1 METGA
6 ARGFARLLAGI
17 ADPFLKA
24 HPSMA
29 TTELFRDDA
38 YLKYCPAKVIAVDE
52 RGIQLDQTVF
62 YPLGGG
68 QAGDS
73 GKFVREDGSAVVV
86 SDTRRDRESD
96 ELLHLPAN
104 PEHGLMVG
112 DQVTAEIDWERR
124 YKHMRFHTAT
134 HLLCAVVPFSTNGC
148 SITADYAR
156 LDFATGP
163 EQIDKELVQR
173 ELDRLA
179 GEDHA
184 VRTIWVTDEEL
195 AAKPELVRTMSVKPP
210 TGMGRIR
217 LLEIDGVDLQACGG
231 THVKNINELG
241 RMIIAKV
248 EKISATN
255 RRIRLEWA

>member
-1 METGA
+1 MT
-6 ARGFARLLAGI
+6 
-17 ADPFLKA
+17 
-24 HPSMA
+24 

-38 YLKYCPAKVIAVDE
+38 YLKSCSTKVAAVDE

-73 GKFVREDGSAVVV
+73 GKLTRTDGGEVIIT
-86 SDTRRDRESD
+86 DTRRDRESGA
-96 ELLHLPAN
+96 LLHVPASAD
-104 PEHGLMVG
+104 HGLKPG
-112 DQVTAEIDWERR
+112 DAVTALIDWERR

-163 EQIDKELVQR
+163 EQIDKEHVQR
-173 ELDRLA
+173 ELDRLV

-184 VRTIWVTDEEL
+184 VRTVWVTDEEL

-210 TGMGRIR
+210 TGVGRIR
-217 LLEIDGVDLQACGG
+217 LLEIHGVDLQACGG
-231 THVKNINELG
+231 THVLHTNELG

>member
-1 METGA
+1 
-6 ARGFARLLAGI
+6 
-17 ADPFLKA
+17 
-24 HPSMA
+24 MA
-29 TTELFRDDA
+29 TTELFREDA
-38 YLKYCPAKVIAVDE
+38 YLKSCQATIIAIDE

-73 GKFVREDGSAVVV
+73 GKLVRAGGSAVVIG
-86 SDTRRDRESD
+86 DTRRDRESGA
-96 ELLHLPAN
+96 LLHLPAS
-104 PEHGLMVG
+104 PDHGLTAG
-112 DQVTAEIDWERR
+112 DKVTAEIDWERR

-173 ELDRLA
+173 ELDRLV

-184 VRTIWVTDEEL
+184 VRTVWVTDEEL

-241 RMIIAKV
+241 RMVIAKV

>member
-1 METGA
+1 
-6 ARGFARLLAGI
+6 
-17 ADPFLKA
+17 
-24 HPSMA
+24 MA

-38 YLKYCPAKVIAVDE
+38 YLKSCHATVTAIDE

-73 GKFVREDGSAVVV
+73 GKLVRADETAIVIN
-86 SDTRRDRESD
+86 DTRRDRESGA
-96 ELLHLPAN
+96 LLHIPAHAD
-104 PEHGLMVG
+104 HGLKAG
-112 DQVTAEIDWERR
+112 DAVTAEIDWARR

-163 EQIDKELVQR
+163 EAIDKEAVQR
-173 ELDRLA
+173 ELDRLTA
-179 GEDHA
+179 EDHD

-210 TGMGRIR
+210 AGMGRIR
-217 LLEIDGVDLQACGG
+217 LLEIDSVDLQACGG
-231 THVKNINELG
+231 THVKNTNELG